1 MFTYQLTLFRLFG
14 FEVKIDASWLFL
26 AVLVTWSLAAGL
38 FPQQYEGFP
47 PATYWVMGVAGALGL
62 FISIVFHELGH
73 SLVARRFGIPI
84 RSITLFIFGGVADMG
99 GEPPSAKSELWM
111 ALAGPATSIVLA
123 AVFYASS
130 VAASAADASP
140 AVTAVL
146 GYLALINVILA
157 AFNILPAFPLDG
169 GRVLRALLWAAKRNL
184 RWATRISSAI
194 GSAFGAI
201 LIGLGIVYFLYGS
214 FIGGIWWVMIGLFVR
229 HASSASYQQL
239 LMRRALEGETVRRF
253 MKTDPVAVPDYISI
267 QELVESYIYKFHYK
281 MFPVTQEDRL
291 VGCVSTRDVRQV
303 AREDWERTTVRDI
316 MGDCALENS
325 ITPDKDAVQ
334 ALSQMSTS
342 GNSRLLVVEGGQ
354 LVGIIALKD
363 LLAFLSLKFD
373 LEMDRLRA

>member
-99 GEPPSAKSELWM
+99 GEPPNAKSELWM

>member
-99 GEPPSAKSELWM
+99 GEPPNAKSELWM
-111 ALAGPATSIVLA
+111 ALAGPATSIVLG